1 MISGQEQQQT
11 NTKLG
16 ASSSSNTFLLKNI
29 LDFFSLTIIDGCKIN
44 QMNILQGCPNL
55 VCSLREDAEGKGKS
69 VESPIKSFNENRL
82 QINGSNFYVK
92 FLSPPLKQEERSC
105 NKGFVFNWAK
115 TIFDQQIAIDRQQR
129 QPLNGFS
136 LHHVWWFSLTWLHF
150 GKFGHKRCFRLP
162 LRSSAELQNVL
173 QSYIQVDDCY
183 LCLRKA
189 PNLMICRCWWMRLRS
204 RRLPRGPVR
213 LLIED
218 HQVVAILSSEEY
230 DTSSSKRQT
239 GICHK

>member
-1 MISGQEQQQT
+1 
-11 NTKLG
+11 
-16 ASSSSNTFLLKNI
+16 
-29 LDFFSLTIIDGCKIN
+29 
-44 QMNILQGCPNL
+44 MNILQGCPNL
-55 VCSLREDAEGKGKS
+55 VCSLREDTEGKGKP

-115 TIFDQQIAIDRQQR
+115 TGLVVFDQQIAINRQLR

-173 QSYIQVDDCY
+173 QSYIQVPDDCY
-183 LCLRKA
+183 LCLREA